1 MVQPQTQ
8 RARALR
14 KNATK
19 AERILWRGL
28 RAMPLAVR
36 VRRQHP
42 IGSFI
47 ADFAVPSRKLVIE
60 VDGGQHATTVARDD
74 ARTRVLQAK
83 GWRVIRFWN
92 NDVMRNLDG
101 VLQVIVAEIERAPS
115 ALQGSREGASARS
128 TASPLRPSGGRGTG
142 GGGCVSSARRSR
154 R

>member
-42 IGSFI
+42 IGRFI

-60 VDGGQHATTVARDD
+60 VDGGQHAITVARDN
-74 ARTRVLQAK
+74 ARTRVLQAR

-92 NDVMRNLDG
+92 NDVMRNLEG
-101 VLQVIVAEIERAPS
+101 VLQVIVAEIERTPS
-115 ALQGSREGASARS
+115 
-128 TASPLRPSGGRGTG
+128 SPRPSPPPAGRRG
-142 GGGCVSSARRSR
+142 REE
-154 R
+154 